1 MVYTTKEIDK
11 VLSYKTWSTQR
22 KVDELLRN
30 DCRMYCNLGSD
41 STVKEKTEVK
51 KMSRKIYVAI
61 KTLNKNMGVLFLQS
75 MDSKLTTEPL

>member
-41 STVKEKTEVK
+41 STVKE
-51 KMSRKIYVAI
+51 MSGKIYVAI

>member
-30 DCRMYCNLGSD
+30 YCNLGSD